1 MEVIEHNLVLPE
13 FEGPLDLLL
22 HLVKKHEL
30 DIFNI
35 PISFITAKYIQMLSM
50 MQALNMDLAGE

>member
-1 MEVIEHNLVLPE
+1 MSELGGHDGYKVELDV

-30 DIFNI
+30 DILDI
-35 PISFITAKYIQMLSM
+35 PIGFVTDRYLEYLDAM
-50 MQALNMDLAGE
+50 